1 MWFLC
6 LGLVLLAWWRMD
18 RQRRRAGTPREP
30 DAPRPPRPLAAGG
43 TLAGAY
49 GAFAVWMFVA
59 WYHHH
64 KKRPF
69 KWGGDGWLGRTTYA
83 GGADKAGH
91 AWATMS
97 LARLGTVILTTWGGY
112 SRRKASLLSAS
123 LSQALFT
130 GVEVKDG
137 FYYEFS
143 FSDLAGDTTGAVLA
157 ALLDNFPRLDELFDY
172 RVDYWPSQM
181 YRRKLAGTSPC
192 PAGGCSRWNIAED
205 YSGQSYLAAFH
216 LGGIGAVRDK
226 IGPVS
231 RFVDVA
237 AGFGTRN
244 YRPLPD
250 HDITEMPHQDLF
262 LGLAFNAQ
270 GFFDWLLEDHPSRA
284 ARSAR
289 KVTHG
294 FFEVFQMPQTTL
306 RLLQTSREGPMR
318 YEKAS
323 MFSPRRPP
331 AALRGPAKPDLAMFT
346 TNRRLPASAR
356 ATPATTRSRSRPARA
371 VRSRPARR

>member
-6 LGLVLLAWWRMD
+6 LGLVLLAWWRMN
-18 RQRRRAGTPREP
+18 RQRRRAEPPREP
-30 DAPRPPRPLAAGG
+30 DEPREPRPLAAAG

-49 GAFAVWMFVA
+49 GAFVVWMFVA
-59 WYHHH
+59 WYHLH
-64 KKRPF
+64 KKNRAF
-69 KWGGDGWLGRTTYA
+69 KWGGDGWLGRSTYA

-91 AWATMS
+91 AWATMA
-97 LARLGTVILTTWGGY
+97 LARLGTVILTTWGGFP
-112 SRRKASLLSAS
+112 RRKASLVSAS

-157 ALLDNFPRLDELFDY
+157 ALLDNFPRLDELFDF

-192 PAGGCSRWNIAED
+192 PVGGCSRWNIAED

-226 IGPVS
+226 IGPLS

-250 HDITEMPHQDLF
+250 RDITEMPHQDLF
-262 LGLAFNAQ
+262 LALAFNAQ
-270 GFFDWLLEDHPSRA
+270 GFFDWLLEDHPSRT
-284 ARSAR
+284 ARTTR

-294 FFEVFQMPQTTL
+294 FFEMFQMPQTTL

-323 MFSPRRPP
+323 M
-331 AALRGPAKPDLAMFT
+331 LT

-356 ATPATTRSRSRPARA
+356 ATRATTRSRSRPARA
-371 VRSRPARR
+371 ARSR

>member
-1 MWFLC
+1 MWLLC
-6 LGLVLLAWWRMD
+6 LFVLLAWWR
-18 RQRRRAGTPREP
+18 AGRTSKGRTSEP
-30 DAPRPPRPLAAGG
+30 AEGESKKRPVAAAS

-49 GAFAVWMFVA
+49 VAFIAWMFVA
-59 WYHHH
+59 WYHLH
-64 KKRPF
+64 KKNRAF
-69 KWGGDGWLGRTTYA
+69 KWGGDGWLGRSTYA

-91 AWATMS
+91 AWATMA
-97 LARLGTVILTTWGGY
+97 LARLGTVILHGWGGFAK
-112 SRRKASLLSAS
+112 RPASLISAG

-143 FSDLAGDTTGAVLA
+143 FSDLAGDTTGAVMA
-157 ALLDNFPRLDELFDY
+157 ALLDNFPALDELFDF

-181 YRRKLAGTSPC
+181 YKRKLSGESPC
-192 PAGGCSRWNIAED
+192 PVGGCSRWNIAED
-205 YSGQSYLAAFH
+205 YSGQTYLAAFH

-226 IGPVS
+226 LGPVS

-250 HDITEMPHQDLF
+250 RDIKENPHQDVF

-270 GFFDWLLEDHPSRA
+270 GFFDWLLENRPSRA
-284 ARSAR
+284 AQTTR
-289 KVTHG
+289 KITHG
-294 FFEVFQMPQTTL
+294 FFEMFQMPYGTL

-318 YEKAS
+318 YEKES
-323 MFSPRRPP
+323 
-331 AALRGPAKPDLAMFT
+331 LFT
-346 TNRRLPASAR
+346 TNRRRPAFAR
-356 ATPATTRSRSRPARA
+356 ETPATTRSRVRPARE
-371 VRSRPARR
+371 ARRLPAPR